1 MFHTILTLTYLIPN
15 IYLFTR
21 LMQLFIRKE
30 HLKIFIPVYLLL
42 FMIYPASRL
51 IDGDAAPVAGK
62 LLSSVSDY
70 MLPFF
75 LYLFLFTL
83 LYDLLLL
90 INIPLKAVPR
100 EKIRSRSFRNVVFA
114 AIVFCSA
121 VVLTAGIIN
130 FNVIRTREYGIEV
143 EGKQS
148 GKDHLT
154 IAFVSDFHLHRDV
167 NTRFVGKFVRKISSI
182 RPDILLYGGDIIDGD
197 SNDER
202 IREFERLL
210 SGTETRYG
218 SYGVLGNHER
228 YSRNEDGAFFRN
240 SGITL
245 LTDSAVVVD
254 GSFVVAGRYD
264 SSTQGRL
271 SVSELMKNIPDSL
284 PVILLDHR
292 PTSIDEIS
300 TAGADLALSGHTHHG
315 QLFPIN
321 FITRKVYELSY
332 GYLKKGNT
340 HFFVSSGIR
349 LWGPPVRTTAKSEIL
364 IVNVTFR

>member
-30 HLKIFIPVYLLL
+30 HRIVYTAVYLLL
-42 FMIYPASRL
+42 FMIYPASRF
-51 IDGDAAPVAGK
+51 ISEDVAPGAGK
-62 LLSSVSDY
+62 LLSSISDY
-70 MLPFF
+70 ILPFF

-83 LYDLLLL
+83 LYDLLQL
-90 INIPLKAVPR
+90 INIPLKAVSR
-100 EKIRSRSFRNVVFA
+100 EKIKSRSFRNAVFA
-114 AIVFCSA
+114 AIVFCA
-121 VVLTAGIIN
+121 ALVLTAGIIN
-130 FNVIRTREYGIEV
+130 FNIIRTTEYGIEV
-143 EGKQS
+143 EGKHS
-148 GKDHLT
+148 RIDNLT
-154 IAFVSDFHLHRDV
+154 VAFVSDFHLHRDV
-167 NTRFVGKFVRKISSI
+167 DTRFVEKFVRKINSI
-182 RPDILLYGGDIIDGD
+182 RPDILLYGGDIIDGGR
-197 SNDER
+197 NDEK

-240 SGITL
+240 SGIML
-245 LTDSAVVVD
+245 LTDSAVVID

-264 SSTQGRL
+264 DSTQERK
-271 SVSELMKNIPDSL
+271 SVSELMSLVPDSL

-300 TAGADLALSGHTHHG
+300 TTGADVALSGHTHHG